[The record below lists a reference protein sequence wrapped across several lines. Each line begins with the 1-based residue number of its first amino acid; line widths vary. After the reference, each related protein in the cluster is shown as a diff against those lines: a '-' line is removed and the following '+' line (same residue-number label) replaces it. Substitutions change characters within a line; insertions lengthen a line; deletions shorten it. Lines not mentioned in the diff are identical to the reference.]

1 MSEKDIKETCIPIE
15 YSRLFNQ
22 ISPLRS
28 PAAGSVQDG
37 VSRQSMS
44 QTTINLDFSKNE
56 EGLNTI
62 KSEGPDE
69 IIPRPLAE
77 LLTRILRRSKSN
89 QDTDSMSAEQENI
102 QQPNHLL

>member
-1 MSEKDIKETCIPIE
+1 
-15 YSRLFNQ
+15 
-22 ISPLRS
+22 
-28 PAAGSVQDG
+28 
-37 VSRQSMS
+37 MS

-62 KSEGPDE
+62 KNEGPDE

-89 QDTDSMSAEQENI
+89 QNPNSMSTDQENI
-102 QQPNHLL
+102 QQSNHKL